1 MVLPLESTDVPGI
14 YRRGSKFV
22 VVYRA
27 EGRQHKQSVTT
38 FAEARAF
45 KLRRDAEARAMRR
58 GPTLHEFSLQPHD
71 IPRRAPSQGHSAQAL
86 ALRRI
91 GKARQRPEEDR

>member
-45 KLRRDAEARAMRR
+45 SSGA
-58 GPTLHEFSLQPHD
+58 T
-71 IPRRAPSQGHSAQAL
+71 PRRERCVAARRCTSSAYSYTTYRDGRPRKGTP
-86 ALRRI
+86 RR
-91 GKARQRPEEDR
+91 R